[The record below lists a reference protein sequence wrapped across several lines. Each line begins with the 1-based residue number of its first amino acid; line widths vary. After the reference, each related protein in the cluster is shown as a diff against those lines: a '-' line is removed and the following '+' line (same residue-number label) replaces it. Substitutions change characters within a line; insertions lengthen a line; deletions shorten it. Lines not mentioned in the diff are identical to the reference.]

1 MSRRAAGV
9 ILRYAALIGL
19 SVAFVMP
26 FAWMLSTSLTPGA
39 EVLDLD
45 RGLIPPHPAWENY
58 RVALTSLPFHL
69 FLYNTVVITL
79 LCMIGQTLSA
89 SLVAF
94 AFARMNFPYRDAL
107 FVLVLSTMML
117 PPQVTMI
124 PTFVM
129 FAKIGWINSL
139 KPLIVPAFF
148 GGGALFIFLLR
159 QFFKTIPR
167 ELEEAARLDGCSTFG
182 VYWHVALPLSRTALI
197 TVALFSFIGHW
208 NDFLG
213 PLIYTQ
219 SLEKKTLALGLT
231 AFKTLQGTEYH
242 LLMAAS
248 VTVLMPVIVI
258 FFLAQ
263 KYFVRGIVTTGMKS

>member
-1 MSRRAAGV
+1 MSKLLGAA
-9 ILRYAALIGL
+9 LRYCVLVALSAL
-19 SVAFVMP
+19 FLMP
-26 FAWMLSTSLTPGA
+26 FLWMLSTSLTPGS

-45 RGLIPPHPAWENY
+45 RALVPPRLAWENY
-58 RVALTSLPFHL
+58 RIALTTLPFHL
-69 FLYNTVVITL
+69 FLYNTVVIAV
-79 LCMIGQTLSA
+79 LCVIGQTISA

-94 AFARMNFPYRDAL
+94 AFARMTFPFREGL

-117 PPQVTMI
+117 PPQVTMV
-124 PTFVM
+124 PTFVL
-129 FAKIGWINSL
+129 FAQIGWIDSL

-159 QFFKTIPR
+159 QFFRTIPR
-167 ELEEAARLDGCSTFG
+167 ELEEAARLDGCSTLG
-182 VYWHVALPLSRTALI
+182 VYWHVVLPLSRPALI
-197 TVALFSFIGHW
+197 TVAIFSFIGHW

-219 SLEKKTLALGLT
+219 SIENKTMALGLM

-248 VTVLMPVIVI
+248 VAVLMPVIVI

-263 KYFVRGIVTTGMKS
+263 KYFVQGIVTTGMKG